1 MTSERTFIPVKLDN
15 GIEIKVEATTI
26 SQLVDQ
32 TVDQTVGETGQIVEG
47 DVSLSTEY
55 LQQATEAI
63 EGIARTVKKSIDKIN
78 PTKASVQFG
87 LEFGYESGQI
97 TAMIV
102 KGQGKANLNITL
114 EWQNKSSS
122 S

>member
-1 MTSERTFIPVKLDN
+1 MTSERKFIPVKLDN
-15 GIEIKVEATTI
+15 GVEIKVEATTI
-26 SQLVDQ
+26 SQLVEE
-32 TVDQTVGETGQIVEG
+32 TEGETGEIVEG
-47 DVSLSTEY
+47 EVSLSTQY

-63 EGIARTVKKSIDKIN
+63 EGIARTVKKSIDKIQ

-102 KGQGKANLNITL
+102 KGRGKANLHITL
-114 EWQNKSSS
+114 EWEDKSPSS
-122 S
+122 